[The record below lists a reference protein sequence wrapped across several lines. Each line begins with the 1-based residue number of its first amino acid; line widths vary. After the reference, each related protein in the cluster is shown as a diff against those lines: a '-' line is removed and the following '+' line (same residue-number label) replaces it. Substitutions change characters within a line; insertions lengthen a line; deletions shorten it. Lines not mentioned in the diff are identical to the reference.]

1 MEEKIIQLSN
11 IQAIAKSS
19 LFVFG
24 TLTLWLVYKMIGAF
38 ILNYSLDSN
47 GLREEGDLFM
57 PIVAG
62 FTIAACFA
70 SLATI
75 GSYGLLR
82 LKKWGLI
89 LYHAITIVFALAL
102 LAFLI
107 YKISG
112 GRNDSYSSI
121 AAQFDGESSKR
132 FRMYQYFSTIGI
144 GMFVMLFSWILA
156 RVNLFLGNPVNRC
169 EFK

>member
-82 LKKWGLI
+82 
-89 LYHAITIVFALAL
+89 
-102 LAFLI
+102 
-107 YKISG
+107 
-112 GRNDSYSSI
+112 
-121 AAQFDGESSKR
+121 
-132 FRMYQYFSTIGI
+132 
-144 GMFVMLFSWILA
+144 
-156 RVNLFLGNPVNRC
+156 
-169 EFK
+169 